1 MLLTGCEHSH
11 WQRFHMSNYPDR
23 PFTTVLLRCALG
35 LAVAGGVAIAQAQ
48 AALIHPASVTGSSSF
63 PTYPDTDAIDTGA
76 GSLISDWAS
85 LNQGT
90 SSFLDMTFST
100 AEHITSVSL
109 VDRTTSGGPNNLFHG
124 GLFDYTT
131 SFSLQAFTDAT
142 FTTAIGAAQVF
153 NKPIPGSTATTA
165 DFAFSAALSG
175 LDGQFLRY
183 SVLAT
188 QGVNPGLADIQFDA
202 TPIVG
207 TPVPEPFS
215 LSILGVGL
223 LGLGAVGYRRRR

>member
-1 MLLTGCEHSH
+1 MPRS
-11 WQRFHMSNYPDR
+11 SDR
-23 PFTTVLLRCALG
+23 PIFLTLLRCALG
-35 LAVAGGVAIAQAQ
+35 LAVAGGVAVAQAD
-48 AALIHPASVTGSSSF
+48 AALIHPASVAGSSSF
-63 PTYPDTDAIDTGA
+63 NTYPDVDAIDTGA

-85 LNQGT
+85 NSQGT
-90 SSFLDMTFST
+90 SSFLDMAFST
-100 AEHITSVSL
+100 AEHFTSVSL
-109 VDRTTSGGPNNLFHG
+109 VDRTTSGGPNNGFVG

-142 FTTAIGAAQVF
+142 FTTPIGAAQVF
-153 NKPIPGSTATTA
+153 NKPLPGSTSTPA

-202 TPIVG
+202 TPIAAA
-207 TPVPEPFS
+207 VPEPLS

-223 LGLGAVGYRRRR
+223 LGLAAVGYRSRR